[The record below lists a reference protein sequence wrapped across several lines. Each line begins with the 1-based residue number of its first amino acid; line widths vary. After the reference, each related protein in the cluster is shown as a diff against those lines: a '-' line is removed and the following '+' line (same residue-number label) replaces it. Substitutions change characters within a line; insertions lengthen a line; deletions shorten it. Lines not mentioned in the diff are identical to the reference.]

1 MKRKC
6 NVDISCYSI
15 TIKGNDREA
24 LGEIIQLL
32 AMNSTGFNI
41 NGVWEDGV
49 FCMEGDCRWSVGC
62 AFEEKRENGLSKYI
76 RNSDDLTMTC
86 IELAEYD
93 DSISKWVVKAGT
105 KEEDDEYE
113 EYSLYDDRNN
123 PKLLNVLIEMI
134 GSKEGA
140 LEFLQAMF
148 EDDEYE
154 DED

>member
-1 MKRKC
+1 MA
-6 NVDISCYSI
+6 DISCYSI

-32 AMNSTGFNI
+32 AMNSTGFYI
-41 NGVWEDGV
+41 NGAWEDGV
-49 FCMEGDCRWSVGC
+49 FCMEGDCRRSVWC
-62 AFEEKRENGLSKYI
+62 AFEEKRENGLSKCV
-76 RNSDDLTMTC
+76 RESENLTMTC

-93 DSISKWVVKAGT
+93 DSISRWIVKAGT
-105 KEEDDEYE
+105 EEEDDEFE

-123 PKLLNVLIEMI
+123 PKLLNVLTEMI

-148 EDDEYE
+148 EDEYE